1 MYKYINLSSND
12 FEKGKAGFL
21 SLTLLAFEVGEFM
34 GMGGCPVPC
43 GLLSDQMQF
52 QTAPLAVLTIK
63 ECLQPAYGAAWSLL
77 RATVVKAGTP
87 EEQVLETV

>member
-34 GMGGCPVPC
+34 GMGGCPVPS

-87 EEQVLETV
+87 EERVLETV